1 MAFEQP
7 VCSFCERTMQAFND
21 RDLYC
26 STRCRMAD
34 VEANPSP
41 LSTTLQNMPSPT
53 LEGATS
59 RARPNQVRS
68 YIRPLPPIRHSSS
81 CSLRSLDL
89 ITPLSTRD
97 ASKDRI
103 SSISPT
109 LVFEKRSSRELSSRA
124 QEGGELKKLL
134 ATGVQHQNRRYQQGE
149 GG

>member
-1 MAFEQP
+1 MSPGTMAFEQP

-68 YIRPLPPIRHSSS
+68 YIRPLPPISIRLLAPPVLWILSHP
-81 CSLRSLDL
+81 CRLAMRQRIGFLRSLQ
-89 ITPLSTRD
+89 LSYLRN
-97 ASKDRI
+97 AHLGSFH
-103 SSISPT
+103 
-109 LVFEKRSSRELSSRA
+109 LA
-124 QEGGELKKLL
+124 HKK
-134 ATGVQHQNRRYQQGE
+134 VE
-149 GG
+149 S